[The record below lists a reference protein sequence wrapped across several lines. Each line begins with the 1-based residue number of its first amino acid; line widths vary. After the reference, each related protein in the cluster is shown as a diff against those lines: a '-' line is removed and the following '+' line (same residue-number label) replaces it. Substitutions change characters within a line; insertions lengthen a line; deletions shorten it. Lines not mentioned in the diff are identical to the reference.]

1 MSQQSLAN
9 QLPTQTRA
17 FSSQTQ
23 NKNKKINVNK
33 KSSIIR
39 LITQV
44 LAQNSRMVSRLFAST
59 SRMLR
64 RRPMVQPGMYG
75 RGLEQFFDVAVKSGE
90 TASAGR
96 AWKAAELRRKSQVE
110 LHELWHVLTRERNM
124 LASEKHAARR
134 VGGRMNDA
142 SRVRKVRKSMMRIKV
157 VLGERSRAHHEA
169 TSQEIA
175 DGYTSESA

>member
-1 MSQQSLAN
+1 
-9 QLPTQTRA
+9 
-17 FSSQTQ
+17 
-23 NKNKKINVNK
+23 
-33 KSSIIR
+33 
-39 LITQV
+39 
-44 LAQNSRMVSRLFAST
+44 MVSRLFAST